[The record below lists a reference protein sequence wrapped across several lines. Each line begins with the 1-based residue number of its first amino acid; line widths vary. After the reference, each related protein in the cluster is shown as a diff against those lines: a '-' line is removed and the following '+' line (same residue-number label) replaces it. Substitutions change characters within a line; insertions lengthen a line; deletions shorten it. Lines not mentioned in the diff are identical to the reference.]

1 MMLDDQRTDLLET
14 RPLVAILMCTYNGAA
29 FLREQLQ
36 SIIDQSYTNWFLVV
50 SDDGSTDTT
59 LQLLHEY
66 SNLLLDRL
74 IVRNGPRQGFAKNFM
89 SLVSDPS
96 LNAAYF
102 AFADQDDVWHANKL
116 MHSLETLR
124 RQSKPEKPAIY
135 CGRCRLISAEGEY
148 LGLSPLF
155 SRKPSFS
162 NALVQ
167 SLAGANTMLLNA
179 KARHLLMRLPQDAL
193 VIAHDWLTYLLVTAY
208 GGIVIYDAQPTLDY
222 RQHSG
227 NVIGANTNILARAKR
242 LGLLLK
248 GRFRNWS
255 QANLSILEALRP
267 PLSPQD
273 AQALRWFK
281 QSHGAKG
288 FKALTTLHRS
298 GVYRQTRLGQCSL
311 LLAAFLGK
319 I

>member
-1 MMLDDQRTDLLET
+1 MMLDDQRPHLPEIQ
-14 RPLVAILMCTYNGAA
+14 PLVAILMCTYNGAA

-36 SIIDQSYTNWFLVV
+36 SIIDQSYTNWFLIV

-59 LQLLHEY
+59 LHLLNEY
-66 SNLLLDRL
+66 SDLLGGRL
-74 IVRNGPRQGFAKNFM
+74 VIRNGPRRGFAENFM
-89 SLVSDPS
+89 SLVSDPG
-96 LNAAYF
+96 LNAEYF
-102 AFADQDDVWHANKL
+102 AFADQDDVWHPSKL
-116 MHSLETLR
+116 MYSLQILQQR
-124 RQSKPEKPAIY
+124 SSPEQPAIY
-135 CGRCRLISAEGEY
+135 CGRCRIISAEGEY

-179 KARHLLMRLPQDAL
+179 KARQLLMRLPQDAL

-222 RQHSG
+222 RQHSR

-248 GRFRNWS
+248 GRFRNWT
-255 QANLSILEALRP
+255 QANLGILDALRP
-267 PLSPQD
+267 PLSQQD
-273 AQALRWFK
+273 AQALQWFK

-288 FKALTTLHRS
+288 FKALMTLHRS